1 MNCKLDSS
9 ARMDRP
15 TLEELQGFLASVPDR
30 LYQGKESGSELLE
43 SVAWMRESGLDNS
56 RHVQV
61 LHRAKQKTASLD
73 AIDSLSKAS
82 KYPGST
88 SLETSSNSII
98 TAT

>member
-1 MNCKLDSS
+1 
-9 ARMDRP
+9 MDRP

-30 LYQGKESGSELLE
+30 LYQGKESGSERLE
-43 SVAWMRESGLDNS
+43 SVAWMRESGLENS

-61 LHRAKQKTASLD
+61 LHLAKQKTASLD